1 MDKGER
7 SVECILLLFLYKL
20 VYPDYVYL
28 NRGNHEDSTLNL
40 RCGFRDEISRK
51 YGDGGGGGTAYWNIY
66 RNIVKTTDDHF
77 MFEFFGEV
85 FRWMP
90 IAHLINQKIFVV
102 HGGISASVS
111 LTIDHLRNKR

>member
-20 VYPDYVYL
+20 VYPDFVYL

-51 YGDGGGGGTAYWNIY
+51 YGDGGGGSGMAS
-66 RNIVKTTDDHF
+66 IVKATDDHF
-77 MFEFFGEV
+77 MFEFCGEI

-90 IAHLINQKIFVV
+90 IAHVI
-102 HGGISASVS
+102 
-111 LTIDHLRNKR
+111 

>member
-20 VYPDYVYL
+20 VYPNFVYL

-51 YGDGGGGGTAYWNIY
+51 YGDGGGDGITS
-66 RNIVKTTDDHF
+66 IVKTTDDHF

-102 HGGISASVS
+102 HGGISASDG
-111 LTIDHLRNKR
+111 LTIDQLRNKK